1 MVNGVLIGNGLES
14 PIVNYNMD
22 QILNIRIL
30 TILVEDAVYGYTQFM
45 LNIYF
50 FKQFQKVNDRN
61 LDNDRLISDK
71 IKQI

>member
-14 PIVNYNMD
+14 QIVNYNMD